1 MDIGQVFASLLVVL
15 IMVRLGQLLIHSGH
29 AAAAPVTPES

>member
-1 MDIGQVFASLLVVL
+1 MDIGQVVASLLVVL

-29 AAAAPVTPES
+29 APAAPVTPEV

>member
-1 MDIGQVFASLLVVL
+1 MEIGQVLASLLVVL

-29 AAAAPVTPES
+29 APAAPATPEV